1 MTDPD
6 PRLPAL
12 RALLADVE
20 RAARRHDNVF
30 DLGQIPLTF
39 EFVFSTT
46 TSTQGGA
53 A

>member
-12 RALLADVE
+12 RALLAD
-20 RAARRHDNVF
+20 
-30 DLGQIPLTF
+30 LGQIPITF
-39 EFVFSTT
+39 EFVFLTT
-46 TSTQGGA
+46 TSTPSGGA